1 MSSRIHYK
9 FLGEKYSIAF
19 EESVMSV
26 KHIKE
31 KIMEKLKLRSKD
43 DDLVLTNTGTNQG
56 MTIIFKF

>member
-9 FLGEKYSIAF
+9 FVGEKYSIVF

-31 KIMEKLKLRSKD
+31 KIMEKFNLKSKN
-43 DDLVLTNTGTNQG
+43 DDLVLTDTETNKG
-56 MTIIFKF
+56 MIINFNF